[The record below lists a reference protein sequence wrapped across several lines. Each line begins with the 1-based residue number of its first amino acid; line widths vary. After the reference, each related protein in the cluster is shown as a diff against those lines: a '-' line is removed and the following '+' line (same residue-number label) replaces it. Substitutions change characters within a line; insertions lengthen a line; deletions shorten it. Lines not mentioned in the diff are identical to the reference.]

1 MMWFAASSFRPL
13 ALGSVD
19 TVSCPFC
26 DAEGEVLGNE
36 LAYAKFD
43 AFPVS
48 PGHLLIIPRR
58 HAAEWFDLT
67 DAEERAVFS
76 LVRDAKALIDEQFSP
91 DGYNIGINCGEAAG
105 QTIFHVHVHLIP
117 RYAGD
122 VEHPRGGVRGVIP
135 AKRNYP

>member
-1 MMWFAASSFRPL
+1 M
-13 ALGSVD
+13 
-19 TVSCPFC
+19 SCPFC

-67 DAEERAVFS
+67 
-76 LVRDAKALIDEQFSP
+76 
-91 DGYNIGINCGEAAG
+91 EA
-105 QTIFHVHVHLIP
+105 
-117 RYAGD
+117 
-122 VEHPRGGVRGVIP
+122 
-135 AKRNYP
+135 

>member
-1 MMWFAASSFRPL
+1 MN
-13 ALGSVD
+13 
-19 TVSCPFC
+19 CPFC
-26 DAEGEVLGNE
+26 GAEDEVLGNE

-43 AFPVS
+43 AYPVS

-58 HAAEWFDLT
+58 HAADWFDL
-67 DAEERAVFS
+67 DSAEQQAILN
-76 LVRDAKALIDEQFSP
+76 LVSEAKLLLDEKYSP